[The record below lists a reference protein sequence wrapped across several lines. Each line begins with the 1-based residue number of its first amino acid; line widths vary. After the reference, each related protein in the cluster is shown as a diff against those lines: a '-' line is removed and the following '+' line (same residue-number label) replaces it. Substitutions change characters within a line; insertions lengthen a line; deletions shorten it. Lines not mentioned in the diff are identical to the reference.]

1 MRIQIIPK
9 MRIAIKNARFKYCAL
24 SSNKV
29 LCIIVGAVSVN
40 FGRFWDMADKSTKIG
55 RNTL

>member
-1 MRIQIIPK
+1 MPIVNFE
-9 MRIAIKNARFKYCAL
+9 KNKNKSYSKGILKVFWRF
-24 SSNKV
+24 
-29 LCIIVGAVSVN
+29 IIVGAVSFN